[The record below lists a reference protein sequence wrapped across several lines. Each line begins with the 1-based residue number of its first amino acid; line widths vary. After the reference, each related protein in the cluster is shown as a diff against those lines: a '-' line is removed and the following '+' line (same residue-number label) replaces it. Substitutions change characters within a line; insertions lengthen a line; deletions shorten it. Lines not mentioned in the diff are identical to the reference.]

1 MSQKS
6 RPSYPPAHRYDVVI
20 VGGARTPQGKLN
32 GQLAHLTAV
41 EPEVAA
47 VTINKVCQ

>member
-6 RPSYPPAHRYDVVI
+6 RPPYPPAHPYDVVI

-32 GQLAHLTAV
+32 GQLAELSNSAQLPSA
-41 EPEVAA
+41 EPLKRQA
-47 VTINKVCQ
+47 